1 MKRSLLFLLLCVTS
15 IVLTGCVKE
24 EEYKPK
30 TDRGTTTTTK
40 KVEVEEKES
49 EISKINKSVSYQ
61 TYVTSN
67 NDVAVIIKNESEKT
81 LDITA
86 NIKYLTAS
94 NKTIS
99 NAHETV
105 YAIKPNKETVVIFN
119 NKEWDTYEIKL
130 DNKESSKIPV
140 YDNIKYK
147 NKTTNKDVEI
157 EVTNYSKEPIDG
169 ISFSIAYYDEE
180 DELIGFVRSD
190 TISIEENITGIIKV
204 DYPKNK
210 YDRKLK
216 FNRYVVYL
224 NEVYKNK
231 EAK

>member
-40 KVEVEEKES
+40 KVEVEEKET

-67 NDVAVIIKNESEKT
+67 NDIAVIIKNESEKT
-81 LDITA
+81 LDITT

-119 NKEWDTYEIKL
+119 NKEWDTY
-130 DNKESSKIPV
+130 
-140 YDNIKYK
+140 
-147 NKTTNKDVEI
+147 
-157 EVTNYSKEPIDG
+157 
-169 ISFSIAYYDEE
+169 
-180 DELIGFVRSD
+180 
-190 TISIEENITGIIKV
+190 
-204 DYPKNK
+204 
-210 YDRKLK
+210 
-216 FNRYVVYL
+216 
-224 NEVYKNK
+224 
-231 EAK
+231 